1 MALKFLSAHTPHSS
15 GSSSSVKYFDIRLD
29 NDYIVFRGSEDEAA
43 SAHLAGSLVLCLT
56 EPMMV
61 QHVDLTLSGIVHM
74 SWQTTSTSSMSGR
87 RTSYKEKTFFE
98 KSWTFRDAGKGK
110 TEVLQ
115 PDNYEWPFSTILEGS
130 LPESVE
136 GLKDAWIIYRLKA
149 EISRKRGKDIVIRKP
164 LRVVRTLDSS
174 ALELS
179 HAMSVE
185 NIWPNKIEYSIS
197 IPNKAVAFGSFVQVD
212 FKLISLL
219 KGLVIG
225 NVSTQIKEEQEFVV
239 DPDWAVSVLN
249 NGVTKSD
256 RIVGADLYKVDATLD
271 EQVIDEVAEGYQFS
285 RYLELPKSLNQ
296 CLQDCNVKGIKIRH
310 KVKFNVQL
318 HNPDG
323 HVSELRA
330 NLPISLYISPSL
342 PINENNDLVDQTPQ
356 AGRAA
361 IANDLA
367 NAAPPVYGQHTLDV
381 LYSDVSGYRT
391 PGTALSTPGTPYLH
405 SRHASSDN
413 LASLAAMAN
422 GNYVSPA
429 ALQTRL
435 QNLWVVDSSIQ
446 DLRGNE
452 DSEIQSLGLP
462 AEVRSRRNSASGANP
477 QDYFRPHDA
486 SNGSTHPRISPN
498 EGGMNSDNASHTP
511 SYPPSNLM
519 SRRTSEEED
528 GQISGTRTPF
538 PQYDHME
545 DLARVPSY
553 STAVKTPAPRQLS
566 DQSISLPTYG
576 AAVTVPSPP
585 ALAEPP
591 SAYIRTSPRLPGR
604 ITVSSQSPDS
614 PINGVPRGSLSHR
627 SVNSIQDEERRLR
640 MLQMRGR

>member
-1 MALKFLSAHTPHSS
+1 MALKFLSAHTPHS

-43 SAHLAGSLVLCLT
+43 SAQLAGSLVLCLT
-56 EPMMV
+56 EPMTIN
-61 QHVDLTLSGIVHM
+61 HVDLTLSGIVHM

-115 PDNYEWPFSTILEGS
+115 PDNYEWPFNTILEGS

-149 EISRKRGKDIVIRKP
+149 EISRKRGRDIVIRKP

-225 NVSTQIKEEQEFVV
+225 NVSTQVKEEQEFVV
-239 DPDWAVSVLN
+239 DPEWGVSALN

-256 RIVGADLYKVDATLD
+256 RVIGTDLYKVDAAVD

-323 HVSELRA
+323 HISELRA

-367 NAAPPVYGQHTLDV
+367 NAAPPVYGQHTLDA
-381 LYSDVSGYRT
+381 LYSDVTGYRT

-422 GNYVSPA
+422 GSYVSPA

-435 QNLWVVDSSIQ
+435 QNLRAGDSLIQ

-452 DSEIQSLGLP
+452 DSEIQSLGVP
-462 AEVRSRRNSASGANP
+462 AEVRSRSNSASGANAD
-477 QDYFRPHDA
+477 DYFQPHDA
-486 SNGSTHPRISPN
+486 SNGSTHPRISPSDV
-498 EGGMNSDNASHTP
+498 GANSGNPSHTP
-511 SYPPSNLM
+511 SYPASNLM
-519 SRRTSEEED
+519 SRRTSEEEE

-553 STAVKTPAPRQLS
+553 STAVKTPAPRQLP

-576 AAVTVPSPP
+576 AAVTIPSPP

-591 SAYIRTSPRLPGR
+591 TAHIRTSPRLPGR